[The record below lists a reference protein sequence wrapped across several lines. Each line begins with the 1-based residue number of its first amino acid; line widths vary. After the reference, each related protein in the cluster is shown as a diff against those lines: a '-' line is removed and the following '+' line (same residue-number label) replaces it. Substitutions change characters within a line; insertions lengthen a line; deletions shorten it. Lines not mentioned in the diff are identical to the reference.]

1 MRRPFH
7 PIAAI
12 ALAAGAA
19 GLAGT
24 AGAADWSDTSIGYRT
39 GTRFAEPFNANDIR
53 KHIVQLN
60 HVSGYKYGTNFA
72 NLDLLLSDK
81 TDPSSKGASSGAQE
95 FYLVYRHTVEW
106 GKASGAP
113 LRFGPIRDAGLTL
126 GFDVNTKTDAG
137 YNSKK
142 RMVVAGPTFMF
153 DVPGMLNVG
162 LYGLWESNAP
172 YSGYTGVSTPR
183 YRYDTHPMLGV
194 VWAFPLA
201 SSRLSFEGYANF
213 IGAKGKNEFGRD
225 TATETNID
233 MQLMLDVGPYF
244 GAKAKRFRAGVAYQ
258 YWKNKFGNKL
268 GNDGRNIPG
277 ATARTPMVKAQYHF

>member
-1 MRRPFH
+1 MKRATMNIVK
-7 PIAAI
+7 IAGI
-12 ALAAGAA
+12 ALGLGAA
-19 GLAGT
+19 CAVQ
-24 AGAADWSDTSIGYRT
+24 AADWSDTSIGYRT
-39 GTRFAEPFNANDIR
+39 GKRFAEPFNANDIS
-53 KHIVQLN
+53 KDIIQLN

-72 NLDLLLSDK
+72 NLDVLLSDK

-106 GKASGAP
+106 GKVGGTP
-113 LRFGPIRDAGLTL
+113 LRFGPLRDAGLTL
-126 GFDVNTKTDAG
+126 GFDVNTKNDAG

-153 DVPGMLNVG
+153 DVPGMLNIG
-162 LYGLWESNAP
+162 IYGLWESNAP
-172 YSGYTGVSTPR
+172 YSSFTGVATPR

-201 SSRLSFEGYANF
+201 SNRLSFEGYANF

-225 TATETNID
+225 TAAETNID
-233 MQLMLDVGPYF
+233 MQLMLDVGVLF
-244 GAKAKRFRAGVAYQ
+244 DAKPKRFRAGVAYQ
-258 YWKNKFGNKL
+258 YWKNKFGN
-268 GNDGRNIPG
+268 DSRTIPG

>member
-1 MRRPFH
+1 MRRAPH
-7 PIAAI
+7 IVAAI
-12 ALAAGAA
+12 VLAAGAA

-24 AGAADWSDTSIGYRT
+24 AGAADWSDTSLGYRT

-60 HVSGYKYGTNFA
+60 HVSGYRYGTNFA
-72 NLDLLLSDK
+72 NLDVLLSDK
-81 TDPSSKGASSGAQE
+81 TDPSSKGAASGAQE
-95 FYLVYRHTVEW
+95 FYVVYRHTVEW

-113 LRFGPIRDAGLTL
+113 LRFGPLRDAGLTL
-126 GFDVNTKTDAG
+126 GFDVNTKNDAG

-142 RMVVAGPTFMF
+142 RMLVAGPTFMF

-172 YSGYTGVSTPR
+172 YSGYTGVATPR

-201 SSRLSFEGYANF
+201 SSRLSFEGYANL

-233 MQLMLDVGPYF
+233 MQLMLDVGTFFDARP
-244 GAKAKRFRAGVAYQ
+244 KRFRAGVAYQ
-258 YWKNKFGNKL
+258 YWKNKFGNKF
-268 GNDGRNIPG
+268 GNDGRTIPG
-277 ATARTPMVKAQYHF
+277 ATASTPMLKAQYHF

>member
-1 MRRPFH
+1 MRRAFH

-126 GFDVNTKTDAG
+126 GFDVNTKNDAG

-258 YWKNKFGNKL
+258 YWKNKFGNKF

>member
-1 MRRPFH
+1 MRRAPH
-7 PIAAI
+7 TIAAVV
-12 ALAAGAA
+12 LAAGTAGVAA
-19 GLAGT
+19 T

-72 NLDLLLSDK
+72 NLDVLLSDK
-81 TDPSSKGASSGAQE
+81 TDPSSKGATSGAQE

-106 GKASGAP
+106 GKATGTP
-113 LRFGPIRDAGLTL
+113 LRFGPLRDAGLTL
-126 GFDVNTKTDAG
+126 GFDVNTKNDAG

-172 YSGYTGVSTPR
+172 YNGYTGVSTPR

-201 SSRLSFEGYANF
+201 SSRLSFEGYANL

-233 MQLMLDVGPYF
+233 MQLMLDVGTWF
-244 GAKAKRFRAGVAYQ
+244 GAKPKRFRVGVAYQ
-258 YWKNKFGNKL
+258 YWKNKFGNKF
-268 GNDGRNIPG
+268 GNDGRSIPG
-277 ATARTPMVKAQYHF
+277 ATARTPMIKAQYHF